1 MKSPL
6 EIELTVNR
14 HPHQAGSPI
23 DGNLLV
29 TTHESLHCHQL
40 AIALQNSSC
49 LLDGQG
55 EVVLEQD
62 FQQTLIIDPRDRKA
76 WISGIDPIAL
86 FDGPWKAGTQY
97 NYPFQLTA
105 PSAAGYQGTHF
116 QHGWL
121 LHAHAMVQV
130 EGEAQVHATAIH
142 PLDITRGPHT
152 LLEREIPPPDDT
164 QQLLKDAHD
173 PRAGFTETILA
184 HGSSFLFL
192 TLFGVIPLVSGGL
205 AVVLAILD
213 STGIFTFPF
222 FEGHSDTLSVV
233 FSGLAAFG
241 FGCYMLPLMLDSM
254 RGDDLQLYIAP
265 RPLAPG
271 DELQFVAMV
280 RRSLADSISS
290 IEARV
295 ICRENAAGPGTEET
309 SEILF
314 QQQLSIPANV
324 AVAEGPWLMLT
335 GEFHLPHDLPASI
348 EADFGDVE
356 YTIYCEC
363 KGHNEQESL
372 VAIEE
377 TVLVV

>member
-1 MKSPL
+1 MNPPL
-6 EIELTVNR
+6 EIELSVNR
-14 HPHQAGSPI
+14 HQHQAGSSI
-23 DGNLLV
+23 DGNVLV
-29 TTHESLHCHQL
+29 TVHESLHCHQL
-40 AIALQNSSC
+40 AIALQNTSR
-49 LLDGQG
+49 LLDDQG

-62 FQQTLIIDPRDRKA
+62 FQQTLIIDPRDSKA
-76 WISGIDPIAL
+76 WISGIEPSAL
-86 FDGPWKAGTQY
+86 YDGPWAAGAQY

-105 PSAAGYQGTHF
+105 PAAAGYLGRYF
-116 QHGWL
+116 QHGWV
-121 LHAHAMVQV
+121 LHAHAMIQQ
-130 EGEAQVHATAIH
+130 ESEDQLHATAIH
-142 PLDITRGPHT
+142 PLEITRSSHA
-152 LLEREIPPPDDT
+152 LLEREIPPPNDT
-164 QQLLKDAHD
+164 QQLLEDAHD
-173 PRAGFTETILA
+173 PPSGFTETILA

-213 STGIFTFPF
+213 TTGIFTLPF

-265 RPLAPG
+265 CPLAPG

-280 RRSLADSISS
+280 HRSLADSISS
-290 IEARV
+290 IEAQI

-309 SEILF
+309 SEVLF
-314 QQQLSIPANV
+314 RQQLSIPVGV
-324 AVAEGPWLMLT
+324 AVEEGPWLMLT

-356 YTIYCEC
+356 YTIHCEC
-363 KGHNEQESL
+363 KGHHEQESL
-372 VAIEE
+372 VTIEE